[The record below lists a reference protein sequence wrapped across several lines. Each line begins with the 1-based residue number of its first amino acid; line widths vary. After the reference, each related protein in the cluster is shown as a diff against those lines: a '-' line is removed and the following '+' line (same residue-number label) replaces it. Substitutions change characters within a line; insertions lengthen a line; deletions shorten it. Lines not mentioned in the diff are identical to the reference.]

1 MELPNPELA
10 LRTMLFNNSR
20 YNPWAKPRKN
30 ISDIVETTLQWNFV
44 KIIGLVST
52 VIQSLLGYTYSP
64 LITTHS

>member
-30 ISDIVETTLQWNFV
+30 ISDIVETTL
-44 KIIGLVST
+44 
-52 VIQSLLGYTYSP
+52 P
-64 LITTHS
+64 

>member
-20 YNPWAKPRKN
+20 YNPWAKPRTN

-44 KIIGLVST
+44 KIIGLVSI